1 MNGEN
6 TEVEYLFPKSVEDA
20 TLLKEQ
26 YGDRARFIA
35 GGTDLIL
42 LMEREQYRPD
52 VLIDITRIPSLQ
64 KLDVDAQTVKI
75 GAAVTYSELLASK
88 TMCNVVPFLAKAIRT
103 VGGVQV
109 RNIATVVGNL
119 ANASPSGDTLPTLYA
134 LEADVHTFGLQGSR
148 LIPMDQ
154 FVLDVRKTALKPV
167 ELITHVS
174 FELPKPH
181 WYGAFHKLGL
191 RRSMAIALASVA
203 VLLHI
208 EDGVIKEVRLALGS
222 VAPTVIRASE
232 AERSL
237 VGSYLEED
245 RIEQAAQLASEIAK
259 PIDDVRSSA
268 NYRKAVLVGLVRRAL
283 NELRSQIQG

>member
-1 MNGEN
+1 LNGEN
-6 TEVEYLFPKSVEDA
+6 TKVEYLFPQSIEDA

-35 GGTDLIL
+35 GGTDLML

-64 KLDVDAQTVKI
+64 KLDVSAQTVTI

-88 TMCNVVPFLAKAIRT
+88 TLCDAVPFLAKAIRT
-103 VGGVQV
+103 IGGVQV
-109 RNIATVVGNL
+109 RNIATMVGNL
-119 ANASPSGDTLPTLYA
+119 ANASPAGDTLPTLYA
-134 LEADVHTFGLQGSR
+134 LEAEVHTFGPQGSH
-148 LIPMDQ
+148 LMPVGQ
-154 FVLDVRKTALKPV
+154 FVLDVRKTALKPG

-181 WYGAFHKLGL
+181 WYGSFQKLGL

-208 EDGVIKEVRLALGS
+208 DDGVIKQARIALGS
-222 VAPTVIRASE
+222 VAPTVIRASA
-232 AERSL
+232 AEGSL
-237 VGSYLEED
+237 VGSSLEED
-245 RIEQAAQLASEIAK
+245 RIERAGQLSSEVSK
-259 PIDDVRSSA
+259 PIDDVRGSA
-268 NYRKAVLVGLVRRAL
+268 HYRKAVVIGLVRRAL
-283 NELRSQIQG
+283 NELRPQIQG